1 MIFYFIFNDYFLLL
15 FNNKSNL
22 KSLQKLV
29 ILNHKQSKLENSLPE
44 ISLPEIS
51 LPEISLPEISLPEN
65 NLPENNLPENN
76 LPE

>member
-29 ILNHKQSKLENSLPE
+29 ILNQY
-44 ISLPEIS
+44 
-51 LPEISLPEISLPEN
+51 PEN
-65 NLPENNLPENN
+65 ILQKNGEQKLTIIFTFSSNQKSPHYFLTV
-76 LPE
+76 